1 MTELPDDAVVDPRI
15 RIARF
20 WMVVASVG
28 AGLAIAGA
36 ILPWVGL
43 GGGGMPSEVKSGIE
57 TGGDG
62 LITLALALLVL
73 GLAVRGWRA
82 ATGPTRM
89 AGTITL
95 AVGFFIL
102 SIPALRWSDFRNSVA
117 LEAIGIFAT
126 PEIGLY
132 VTALGG
138 LLTIVGGWQLRRL
151 LRTPRPPRP
160 PATPSTTKS

>member
-1 MTELPDDAVVDPRI
+1 
-15 RIARF
+15 
-20 WMVVASVG
+20 MV
-28 AGLAIAGA
+28 
-36 ILPWVGL
+36 PPPGL
-43 GGGGMPSEVKSGIE
+43 GGGGPPSEVRTGIE

-73 GLAVRGWRA
+73 GLAIRGWRA
-82 ATGPTRM
+82 ATGPSRI

-95 AVGFFIL
+95 AAGFFIL

-117 LEAIGIFAT
+117 VEAIGIVAT

-138 LLTIVGGWQLRRL
+138 LLTIIAGWQLRRL
-151 LRTPRPPRP
+151 LRPPRQPAP
-160 PATPSTTKS
+160 PAATKS